1 MKILIIY
8 RHFWPDSPPYA
19 SMLRSISARL
29 AAEGHDVTIWAEMP
43 CYKLSDGSLSP
54 SRREV
59 IDGVNVERFRRL
71 PFWSRSGLVRT
82 LAKLA
87 FVPRILVKTL
97 TARAAG
103 YDFDLV
109 WTATIP
115 PVLQGWCGR
124 IVARLF
130 GSQFLYH
137 CQDLYP
143 ELAEHMGM
151 ITQEGALS
159 RMARA
164 IERRNRERADLL
176 VTLSE
181 DMRTTVTALA
191 EPRRTV
197 IINNFLLEDFGAS
210 KESEPAAHETAE
222 TNRPDLSFPVA
233 VAGESSD
240 EEALDIIFA
249 GNMGQ
254 FQGLTEFLQG
264 FIATATETPV
274 RLTFMGDG
282 KAAADLRQLAKDDPR
297 VRFIPQLPF
306 EEAKEIIAQYDF
318 GLISLEP
325 GIHRYAF
332 PSKTLTYLGL
342 GLPIIALVEEDSDLG
357 RLVRDARVGMV
368 IGKRDEPSIAAAIE
382 TLAQRS
388 AVHSEERGR
397 VLSLYSE
404 AYSREAR
411 LDQWVAAIEQ
421 LGSAPLRSRA
431 K

>member
-1 MKILIIY
+1 
-8 RHFWPDSPPYA
+8 
-19 SMLRSISARL
+19 
-29 AAEGHDVTIWAEMP
+29 
-43 CYKLSDGSLSP
+43 
-54 SRREV
+54 
-59 IDGVNVERFRRL
+59 
-71 PFWSRSGLVRT
+71 
-82 LAKLA
+82 
-87 FVPRILVKTL
+87 
-97 TARAAG
+97 
-103 YDFDLV
+103 
-109 WTATIP
+109 
-115 PVLQGWCGR
+115 
-124 IVARLF
+124 
-130 GSQFLYH
+130 
-137 CQDLYP
+137 
-143 ELAEHMGM
+143 
-151 ITQEGALS
+151 
-159 RMARA
+159 
-164 IERRNRERADLL
+164 
-176 VTLSE
+176 
-181 DMRTTVTALA
+181 MRTTVTALA

-210 KESEPAAHETAE
+210 KESEAAAHETAA
-222 TNRPDLSFPVA
+222 TNRPDLSLPVA